1 MKAEYLREKEM
12 EHVFAGLTPEN
23 ALVMRVCIHTGLRVS
38 DVLCF
43 KPPVKAQFW
52 ITEQKTGKKRRVNL
66 VAGLVDELNK
76 VSGRHWVFEGRSDS
90 TKHRTRQAVWKDI
103 KKAAKFFKI
112 PVNVSPHTARKI
124 YAVNRL
130 DKEKGDITKVQK
142 ALNHDRPEV
151 TILYAIADKLYESK
165 YEEIDGRIVKKG
177 GKRGRK
183 RKQED

>member
-1 MKAEYLREKEM
+1 M
-12 EHVFAGLTPEN
+12 
-23 ALVMRVCIHTGLRVS
+23 
-38 DVLCF
+38 
-43 KPPVKAQFW
+43 
-52 ITEQKTGKKRRVNL
+52 
-66 VAGLVDELNK
+66 
-76 VSGRHWVFEGRSDS
+76 
-90 TKHRTRQAVWKDI
+90 
-103 KKAAKFFKI
+103 
-112 PVNVSPHTARKI
+112 SPHTARKI